1 MQYLL
6 DFDDFFESNN
16 ALDCLFQL
24 RAAVPNFRVNL
35 FTIPGRCTMGFLN
48 EVRTL
53 DWIDMIPHGYMHP
66 HSRECEHWTYQQAL
80 DYLDYL
86 EPLGLT
92 RGFKAPQLV
101 GVPLELDIAD
111 PYGLGLT
118 AKMLMDTDAGRDTFH
133 EVKFLHENGFES
145 GMSIGGW
152 VIKRNAKNKAE
163 VVEYRLKE
171 ISVLTTEEPANQLSL
186 VSAVKAVKELT
197 EPTQEEFWSIIEKAY
212 NVRFSDNILKSLEQ
226 FLTLKD
232 NEPDQLD
239 ADTTQAVEPSASDI
253 IKSIYSKYTKN

>member
-1 MQYLL
+1 MDEIIFKNLSEFRDIDEQTGIIKGYANVYNVKDSDGDISLPGS
-6 DFDDFFESNN
+6 FSKTVAE
-16 ALDCLFQL
+16 
-24 RAAVPNFRVNL
+24 RAKK
-35 FTIPGRCTMGFLN
+35 IK
-48 EVRTL
+48 
-53 DWIDMIPHGYMHP
+53 I
-66 HSRECEHWTYQQAL
+66 
-80 DYLDYL
+80 
-86 EPLGLT
+86 
-92 RGFKAPQLV
+92 FKNHTPKLV

-197 EPTQEEFWSIIEKAY
+197 EPTQEEFWNIIEKAY

-239 ADTTQAVEPSASDI
+239 ADTTQAVEPLI
-253 IKSIYSKYTKN
+253 TNIYELFI

>member
-1 MQYLL
+1 MEEIIFKNLSEFRDIDEQTGIIKGYANVYNVKDSDGDISLPGS
-6 DFDDFFESNN
+6 FSKTVAE
-16 ALDCLFQL
+16 
-24 RAAVPNFRVNL
+24 RAKK
-35 FTIPGRCTMGFLN
+35 IK
-48 EVRTL
+48 
-53 DWIDMIPHGYMHP
+53 I
-66 HSRECEHWTYQQAL
+66 
-80 DYLDYL
+80 
-86 EPLGLT
+86 
-92 RGFKAPQLV
+92 FKNHTPQLV

-118 AKMLMDTDAGRDTFH
+118 AKMLVDTDAGRDTFH

-152 VIKRNAKNKAE
+152 VIKRNVKNKAE
-163 VVEYRLKE
+163 VVEYKLKE

-197 EPTQEEFWSIIEKAY
+197 EPTQEEFWNIIEKAY

-232 NEPDQLD
+232 KEPDQLD
-239 ADTTQAVEPSASDI
+239 ADTTQAVEPLI
-253 IKSIYSKYTKN
+253 TNIYELFI

>member
-1 MQYLL
+1 M
-6 DFDDFFESNN
+6 DEIVS
-16 ALDCLFQL
+16 
-24 RAAVPNFRVNL
+24 
-35 FTIPGRCTMGFLN
+35 
-48 EVRTL
+48 VRS
-53 DWIDMIPHGYMHP
+53 IVKSEDMIYKNLSEFRDIDEASGIIKGYANVYNVKDSDGDISLP
-66 HSRECEHWTYQQAL
+66 GSFSKTVAERAKKIKIFKNHS
-80 DYLDYL
+80 
-86 EPLGLT
+86 
-92 RGFKAPQLV
+92 PQLV

-152 VIKRNAKNKAE
+152 VIKRNAENKAE

-226 FLTLKD
+226 FLTLKEK
-232 NEPDQLD
+232 EPDQLD
-239 ADTTQAVEPSASDI
+239 ADTTQAVEPLI
-253 IKSIYSKYTKN
+253 TNIYELFI

>member
-1 MQYLL
+1 MEEIIFKNLSEFRDIDEASGIIKGYANVYNVKDSDGDISLPGS
-6 DFDDFFESNN
+6 FSKTVAE
-16 ALDCLFQL
+16 
-24 RAAVPNFRVNL
+24 RAKK
-35 FTIPGRCTMGFLN
+35 IK
-48 EVRTL
+48 
-53 DWIDMIPHGYMHP
+53 I
-66 HSRECEHWTYQQAL
+66 
-80 DYLDYL
+80 
-86 EPLGLT
+86 
-92 RGFKAPQLV
+92 FKNHTPQLV

-226 FLTLKD
+226 FLTLKEK
-232 NEPDQLD
+232 EPDQLY
-239 ADTTQAVEPSASDI
+239 ADTTQAVEPLI
-253 IKSIYSKYTKN
+253 TNIYELFI

>member
-1 MQYLL
+1 MEEIIFKNLSEFRDIDEASGIIKGYANVYNVKDSDGDISLPGS
-6 DFDDFFESNN
+6 FSKTVSE
-16 ALDCLFQL
+16 
-24 RAAVPNFRVNL
+24 RAKK
-35 FTIPGRCTMGFLN
+35 IK
-48 EVRTL
+48 
-53 DWIDMIPHGYMHP
+53 I
-66 HSRECEHWTYQQAL
+66 
-80 DYLDYL
+80 
-86 EPLGLT
+86 
-92 RGFKAPQLV
+92 FKNHTPQLV

-239 ADTTQAVEPSASDI
+239 ADTTQAVEPLI
-253 IKSIYSKYTKN
+253 TNIYELFI

>member
-1 MQYLL
+1 MDEIIFKNLSEFRDIDEQTGIIKGYANVYNVKDSDGDISLPGS
-6 DFDDFFESNN
+6 FSKTVAE
-16 ALDCLFQL
+16 
-24 RAAVPNFRVNL
+24 RAKK
-35 FTIPGRCTMGFLN
+35 IK
-48 EVRTL
+48 
-53 DWIDMIPHGYMHP
+53 I
-66 HSRECEHWTYQQAL
+66 
-80 DYLDYL
+80 
-86 EPLGLT
+86 
-92 RGFKAPQLV
+92 FKNHTPQLV

-163 VVEYRLKE
+163 VVEYKLKE

-197 EPTQEEFWSIIEKAY
+197 EPTQEEFWNIIEKAY
-212 NVRFSDNILKSLEQ
+212 NAKFSDNILKSLEK

-239 ADTTQAVEPSASDI
+239 ADTTQAVEPLI
-253 IKSIYSKYTKN
+253 MNIYELFI

>member
-1 MQYLL
+1 MDEIIFKNLSEFRDIDEQTGIIKGYANVYNVKDSDGDISLPGS
-6 DFDDFFESNN
+6 FSKTVAE
-16 ALDCLFQL
+16 
-24 RAAVPNFRVNL
+24 RAKK
-35 FTIPGRCTMGFLN
+35 IK
-48 EVRTL
+48 
-53 DWIDMIPHGYMHP
+53 I
-66 HSRECEHWTYQQAL
+66 
-80 DYLDYL
+80 
-86 EPLGLT
+86 
-92 RGFKAPQLV
+92 FKNHTPQLV

-197 EPTQEEFWSIIEKAY
+197 EPTQKEFWSIIEKAY

-226 FLTLKD
+226 FLTLNDK
-232 NEPDQLD
+232 EPDQLD
-239 ADTTQAVEPSASDI
+239 ADTTQAVEPLI
-253 IKSIYSKYTKN
+253 TNIYELFI

>member
-1 MQYLL
+1 MEEIIFKNLSEFRDIDEASGIIKGYANVYNVKDSDGDISLPGS
-6 DFDDFFESNN
+6 FSKTVAE
-16 ALDCLFQL
+16 
-24 RAAVPNFRVNL
+24 RAKKIKIFKN
-35 FTIPGRCTMGFLN
+35 
-48 EVRTL
+48 
-53 DWIDMIPHGYMHP
+53 
-66 HSRECEHWTYQQAL
+66 HS
-80 DYLDYL
+80 
-86 EPLGLT
+86 
-92 RGFKAPQLV
+92 PQLV

-239 ADTTQAVEPSASDI
+239 ADTTQAVEPLI
-253 IKSIYSKYTKN
+253 TNIYELFI

>member
-1 MQYLL
+1 MEEIIFKNLSEFRDIDEASGIIKGYANVYNVKDSDGDISLPGS
-6 DFDDFFESNN
+6 FSKTVAE
-16 ALDCLFQL
+16 
-24 RAAVPNFRVNL
+24 RAKK
-35 FTIPGRCTMGFLN
+35 IK
-48 EVRTL
+48 
-53 DWIDMIPHGYMHP
+53 I
-66 HSRECEHWTYQQAL
+66 
-80 DYLDYL
+80 
-86 EPLGLT
+86 
-92 RGFKAPQLV
+92 FKNHTPQLV

-197 EPTQEEFWSIIEKAY
+197 EPTQEEFWKVIEKAY
-212 NVRFSDNILKSLEQ
+212 NDKFSDSMLKSLEE

-232 NEPDQLD
+232 KEPDQLD
-239 ADTTQAVEPSASDI
+239 ADTTQAVEPLI
-253 IKSIYSKYTKN
+253 TNIYELFI

>member
-1 MQYLL
+1 MIYKNLSEFRDIDEASGIIKGYANVYNVKDL
-6 DFDDFFESNN
+6 DGDISLPGSFSKTVAE
-16 ALDCLFQL
+16 
-24 RAAVPNFRVNL
+24 RAKK
-35 FTIPGRCTMGFLN
+35 IK
-48 EVRTL
+48 
-53 DWIDMIPHGYMHP
+53 I
-66 HSRECEHWTYQQAL
+66 
-80 DYLDYL
+80 
-86 EPLGLT
+86 
-92 RGFKAPQLV
+92 FKNHTPQLV

-152 VIKRNAKNKAE
+152 IIKRNPKNKAE
-163 VVEYRLKE
+163 VVEYKLKE

-186 VSAVKAVKELT
+186 VNAVKAVKELT
-197 EPTQEEFWSIIEKAY
+197 EPTQEEFWNIIEKAY
-212 NVRFSDNILKSLEQ
+212 NAKFSDNILKSLEK

-239 ADTTQAVEPSASDI
+239 ADTTQAVEPLI
-253 IKSIYSKYTKN
+253 MNIYELFI

>member
-1 MQYLL
+1 MDEIIFKNLSEFRDIDEQTGIIKGYANVYNVKDSDGDISLPGS
-6 DFDDFFESNN
+6 FSKTVTE
-16 ALDCLFQL
+16 
-24 RAAVPNFRVNL
+24 RAKK
-35 FTIPGRCTMGFLN
+35 IK
-48 EVRTL
+48 
-53 DWIDMIPHGYMHP
+53 I
-66 HSRECEHWTYQQAL
+66 
-80 DYLDYL
+80 
-86 EPLGLT
+86 
-92 RGFKAPQLV
+92 FKNHTPQLV

-232 NEPDQLD
+232 KEPDQLD
-239 ADTTQAVEPSASDI
+239 ADTTQAVEPLI
-253 IKSIYSKYTKN
+253 TNIYELFI

>member
-1 MQYLL
+1 M
-6 DFDDFFESNN
+6 DEIVS
-16 ALDCLFQL
+16 
-24 RAAVPNFRVNL
+24 
-35 FTIPGRCTMGFLN
+35 
-48 EVRTL
+48 VRS
-53 DWIDMIPHGYMHP
+53 IVKSEDMIYKNLSEFRDIDEASGIIKGYANVYNVKDSDGDISLP
-66 HSRECEHWTYQQAL
+66 GSFSKTVAERAKKIKIFKNHS
-80 DYLDYL
+80 
-86 EPLGLT
+86 
-92 RGFKAPQLV
+92 PQLV

-226 FLTLKD
+226 FLTLKEK
-232 NEPDQLD
+232 EPDQLD
-239 ADTTQAVEPSASDI
+239 ADTTQAVEAM
-253 IKSIYSKYTKN
+253 IKNIYELFI

>member
-1 MQYLL
+1 M
-6 DFDDFFESNN
+6 DEIVS
-16 ALDCLFQL
+16 
-24 RAAVPNFRVNL
+24 
-35 FTIPGRCTMGFLN
+35 
-48 EVRTL
+48 VRS
-53 DWIDMIPHGYMHP
+53 IVRSEDMIYKNLSEFRDIDEQTGIIKGYANVYNVKDSDGDISLP
-66 HSRECEHWTYQQAL
+66 GSFSKTVAERAKKIKI
-80 DYLDYL
+80 
-86 EPLGLT
+86 
-92 RGFKAPQLV
+92 FKNHTPQLV

-152 VIKRNAKNKAE
+152 IIKRNPKNKAE
-163 VVEYRLKE
+163 VVEYKLKE

-186 VSAVKAVKELT
+186 VNAVKAVKELT

-232 NEPDQLD
+232 KEPDQLD
-239 ADTTQAVEPSASDI
+239 ADTTQSVEPLI
-253 IKSIYSKYTKN
+253 MNIYELFI

>member
-1 MQYLL
+1 MDEIIFKNLSEFRDIDEQTGIIKGYANVYNVKDSDGDISLPGS
-6 DFDDFFESNN
+6 FSKTVAE
-16 ALDCLFQL
+16 
-24 RAAVPNFRVNL
+24 RAKK
-35 FTIPGRCTMGFLN
+35 IK
-48 EVRTL
+48 
-53 DWIDMIPHGYMHP
+53 I
-66 HSRECEHWTYQQAL
+66 
-80 DYLDYL
+80 
-86 EPLGLT
+86 
-92 RGFKAPQLV
+92 FKNHTPQLV
-101 GVPLELDIAD
+101 GVPMELDIAD

-118 AKMLMDTDAGRDTFH
+118 AKMLMDTDTGRDTFH

-152 VIKRNAKNKAE
+152 IIKRNPKNKAE
-163 VVEYRLKE
+163 VVEYKLKE

-232 NEPDQLD
+232 AEPDQLD
-239 ADTTQAVEPSASDI
+239 ADTTQHVEPLI
-253 IKSIYSKYTKN
+253 MNIYELFI

>member
-1 MQYLL
+1 MDEIIFKNLSEFRDIDEQTGIIKGYANVYNVKDSDGDISLPGS
-6 DFDDFFESNN
+6 FSKTVAE
-16 ALDCLFQL
+16 
-24 RAAVPNFRVNL
+24 RAKK
-35 FTIPGRCTMGFLN
+35 IK
-48 EVRTL
+48 
-53 DWIDMIPHGYMHP
+53 I
-66 HSRECEHWTYQQAL
+66 
-80 DYLDYL
+80 
-86 EPLGLT
+86 
-92 RGFKAPQLV
+92 FKNHTPQLV

-197 EPTQEEFWSIIEKAY
+197 EPTQEEFWNIIEKAY

-232 NEPDQLD
+232 KEPDQLD
-239 ADTTQAVEPSASDI
+239 ADTTQAVEPLI
-253 IKSIYSKYTKN
+253 TNIYELFI

>member
-1 MQYLL
+1 MENMIYKNLSEFRDIDEASGIIKGYANVYNVKDL
-6 DFDDFFESNN
+6 DGDISLPGSFSKTVAE
-16 ALDCLFQL
+16 
-24 RAAVPNFRVNL
+24 RAKK
-35 FTIPGRCTMGFLN
+35 IK
-48 EVRTL
+48 
-53 DWIDMIPHGYMHP
+53 I
-66 HSRECEHWTYQQAL
+66 
-80 DYLDYL
+80 
-86 EPLGLT
+86 
-92 RGFKAPQLV
+92 FKNHTPQLV
-101 GVPLELDIAD
+101 GVPIELDITD

-152 VIKRNAKNKAE
+152 IIKRNPKNKSE
-163 VVEYRLKE
+163 VVEYKLKE

-186 VSAVKAVKELT
+186 VNAVKAVKELT
-197 EPTQEEFWSIIEKAY
+197 EPTQEEFWRIIEKAY

-239 ADTTQAVEPSASDI
+239 ADTTQAVEPLI
-253 IKSIYSKYTKN
+253 MNIYELFI

>member
-1 MQYLL
+1 MEEIIFKNLSEFRDIDEASGIIKGYANVYNVKDSDGDISLPGS
-6 DFDDFFESNN
+6 FSKTVAE
-16 ALDCLFQL
+16 
-24 RAAVPNFRVNL
+24 RAKK
-35 FTIPGRCTMGFLN
+35 IK
-48 EVRTL
+48 
-53 DWIDMIPHGYMHP
+53 I
-66 HSRECEHWTYQQAL
+66 
-80 DYLDYL
+80 
-86 EPLGLT
+86 
-92 RGFKAPQLV
+92 FKNHTPQLV

-232 NEPDQLD
+232 NEPDQLN
-239 ADTTQAVEPSASDI
+239 ADTTQAVEPLI
-253 IKSIYSKYTKN
+253 TNIYELFI

>member
-1 MQYLL
+1 MEEIIFKNLSEFRDIDEASGIIKGYANVYNVKDSDGDISLPGS
-6 DFDDFFESNN
+6 FSKTVAE
-16 ALDCLFQL
+16 
-24 RAAVPNFRVNL
+24 RAKK
-35 FTIPGRCTMGFLN
+35 IK
-48 EVRTL
+48 
-53 DWIDMIPHGYMHP
+53 I
-66 HSRECEHWTYQQAL
+66 
-80 DYLDYL
+80 
-86 EPLGLT
+86 
-92 RGFKAPQLV
+92 FKNHTPQLV

-239 ADTTQAVEPSASDI
+239 ADTTQAVEPLI
-253 IKSIYSKYTKN
+253 TNIYELFI

>member
-1 MQYLL
+1 MEDIIYKNLSEFRDIDEQTGIIKGYANVYNVKDSDGDISLPGS
-6 DFDDFFESNN
+6 FSKTVAE
-16 ALDCLFQL
+16 
-24 RAAVPNFRVNL
+24 RAKK
-35 FTIPGRCTMGFLN
+35 IK
-48 EVRTL
+48 
-53 DWIDMIPHGYMHP
+53 I
-66 HSRECEHWTYQQAL
+66 
-80 DYLDYL
+80 
-86 EPLGLT
+86 
-92 RGFKAPQLV
+92 FKNHTPQLV

-152 VIKRNAKNKAE
+152 VIKRNPKNKAE
-163 VVEYRLKE
+163 VVEYKLKE

-186 VSAVKAVKELT
+186 VNAVKAVKELT

-212 NVRFSDNILKSLEQ
+212 NAKFSDNILKSLEQ

-232 NEPDQLD
+232 AEPEQLE
-239 ADTTQAVEPSASDI
+239 ADTTQHIEPLI
-253 IKSIYSKYTKN
+253 MNLYELFI

>member
-1 MQYLL
+1 M
-6 DFDDFFESNN
+6 DEIVS
-16 ALDCLFQL
+16 
-24 RAAVPNFRVNL
+24 
-35 FTIPGRCTMGFLN
+35 
-48 EVRTL
+48 VRS
-53 DWIDMIPHGYMHP
+53 IVKSEDMIYKNFSEFRDIDEASGIIKGYANVYNVKDSDGDISLP
-66 HSRECEHWTYQQAL
+66 GSFSKTVAERAKKIKIFKNHS
-80 DYLDYL
+80 
-86 EPLGLT
+86 
-92 RGFKAPQLV
+92 PQLV

-226 FLTLKD
+226 FLTLKEK
-232 NEPDQLD
+232 EPDQLD
-239 ADTTQAVEPSASDI
+239 ADTTQAVEPLI
-253 IKSIYSKYTKN
+253 TNIYELFI